1 MKKNDMMLWMSKGVT
16 AEEAIK
22 LSNAGFTPDMLDDSN
37 KKEELEET
45 VKKELEELEEA
56 VKKELEEPEELDK
69 KEQKEPEPDPKDSE
83 IEKLKKEIADLQKLN
98 RHQDFSG
105 GEKAKSDLDI
115 AKEIAAKLF

>member
-1 MKKNDMMLWMSKGVT
+1 MMLWMSKGVT

-37 KKEELEET
+37 KKEEPEGPEES
-45 VKKELEELEEA
+45 
-56 VKKELEEPEELDK
+56 KELEEPVK
-69 KEQKEPEPDPKDSE
+69 KEPKELEPDPRDSE
-83 IEKLKKEIADLQKLN
+83 IEKLKKEIADLQKSN

-105 GEKAKSDLDI
+105 GEKAKTDLDI

>member
-22 LSNAGFTPDMLDDSN
+22 LSNAGFTPDMLDDS
-37 KKEELEET
+37 KK
-45 VKKELEELEEA
+45 K
-56 VKKELEEPEELDK
+56 EEPEEHGEPEEPEEPVK
-69 KEQKEPEPDPKDSE
+69 KEPKELEPDPRDSE
-83 IEKLKKEIADLQKLN
+83 IEKLKKEIADLQKSN

-105 GEKAKSDLDI
+105 GEKVKTDLDI

>member
-22 LSNAGFTPDMLDDSN
+22 LSNAGFTPDMLDDSKKTD
-37 KKEELEET
+37 KKEESEGPEESKELKEP
-45 VKKELEELEEA
+45 VKKEP
-56 VKKELEEPEELDK
+56 KELE
-69 KEQKEPEPDPKDSE
+69 PDPRDSE
-83 IEKLKKEIADLQKLN
+83 IEKLKKEIADLQKSN

-105 GEKAKSDLDI
+105 GEKVKTDLDI

>member
-1 MKKNDMMLWMSKGVT
+1 MKKNDMMLWISKGVT

-22 LSNAGFTPDMLDDSN
+22 LSNAGFTPEMLDSKEP
-37 KKEELEET
+37 KKPEEPGEPEES
-45 VKKELEELEEA
+45 
-56 VKKELEEPEELDK
+56 KELEEPVK
-69 KEQKEPEPDPKDSE
+69 KEPKELEPDPRDSE

-105 GEKAKSDLDI
+105 GEKAKTDLDI

>member
-1 MKKNDMMLWMSKGVT
+1 MKKNDMMLWISKGVT

-22 LSNAGFTPDMLDDSN
+22 LSNAGFTPDTLDDP
-37 KKEELEET
+37 KKG
-45 VKKELEELEEA
+45 EA
-56 VKKELEEPEELDK
+56 VELGEPIEPEEPEEPEK
-69 KEQKEPEPDPKDSE
+69 PKEPEEPKEPDPKDSE